1 MAETPLCAYAAVDSA
16 PAGLVLTVLYKHAPW
31 AAVRDYLS
39 RAGAVPFAGCSP
51 ARVSDCLP
59 RMSRAQVYV
68 HLKTLRELGLIKPS
82 REVCQD
88 GVERDGFQ
96 LLARDDGQP
105 VPGDSS
111 EGCQQRSSESGK
123 PDSGT
128 ASARPAVRKTG
139 QHESG
144 NPDIPVRETGR
155 ASPGNRIAP
164 SGKPDC
170 NSLQNRDF
178 EQIEQIKD
186 DELSTQVPEK
196 RAREADPV
204 STTTTTTTATSS
216 RATQAPAPR
225 AVARRPYR
233 DAPDGQPV
241 GGASAARALL
251 VELAHLHRPADA
263 GRCFTPSNRRHL
275 ELAELLLAVSPGP
288 GEDAGAVANDRL
300 QLVLGYVRDFAE
312 LIRDDPKQEE
322 FWRPNMLA
330 TTPGPG
336 RSLSAWDMIVR
347 DVDAWR
353 RRRRGE
359 REAAAAVEVRR
370 QREREEAEQLQ
381 RRRMDPAEVARATAR
396 FTGADP
402 DQAERHDEQ
411 LRRQGRAREA
421 DAVRDEW
428 SEIDIRRRTNE
439 ALTAAMK
446 ANGGQLSQ
454 AQAEDIRR
462 RVRGEGATAT

>member
-31 AAVRDYLS
+31 AEVRDYLAGTAA
-39 RAGAVPFAGCSP
+39 RAPFAGCGPS
-51 ARVSDCLP
+51 RVSDCLP

-68 HLKTLRELGLIKPS
+68 HLKTLRELGFIKPS

-88 GVERDGFQ
+88 GVERDGFL

-123 PDSGT
+123 PDSRA

-139 QHESG
+139 RPQSG
-144 NPDIPVRETGR
+144 NPDTPVRETGR
-155 ASPGNRIAP
+155 AGPETRTAP

-170 NSLQNRDF
+170 NSLQNREL

-186 DELSTQVPEK
+186 DELTTQVPEQ
-196 RAREADPV
+196 RGREAAPV
-204 STTTTTTTATSS
+204 STTPAPTATSS
-216 RATQAPAPR
+216 PTTPAPR
-225 AVARRPYR
+225 AVARRPYP

-288 GEDAGAVANDRL
+288 GEDAGTIANERL
-300 QLVLGYVRDFAE
+300 QLVLGYVRDFAQ
-312 LIRDDPKQEE
+312 LIRDDPKQEQ

-336 RSLSAWDMIVR
+336 RTLSAWEMLTN

-353 RRRRGE
+353 RRRREE
-359 REAAAAVEVRR
+359 RDAAAAAQVRR
-370 QREREEAEQLQ
+370 EREREEAEQLQ

-396 FTGADP
+396 FTGAVEPARD
-402 DQAERHDEQ
+402 DER
-411 LRRQGRAREA
+411 LRGAGRRREA
-421 DAVRDEW
+421 DAARSEQDAIEMNRKINALFVEFNRAAGRPPTADEA
-428 SEIDIRRRTNE
+428 EKIRC
-439 ALTAAMK
+439 
-446 ANGGQLSQ
+446 
-454 AQAEDIRR
+454 
-462 RVRGEGATAT
+462 RVRGEGEAT